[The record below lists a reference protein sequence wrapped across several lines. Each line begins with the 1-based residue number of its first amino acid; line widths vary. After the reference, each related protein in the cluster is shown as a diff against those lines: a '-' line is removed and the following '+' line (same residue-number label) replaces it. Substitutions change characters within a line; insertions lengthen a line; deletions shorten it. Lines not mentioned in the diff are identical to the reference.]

1 MKTIP
6 VNFTNAKGQKLAAN
20 LEMPLEGKPYAY
32 LIFAHCF
39 TCNKNLNAVRNIS
52 RALSL
57 NGIAVL
63 RFDFTGLGQSEGEF
77 EETSLSHNVEDI
89 ISAAAYLALNYK
101 PPTILIGHSFGG
113 TAILMAASR
122 LQSIKAV
129 VTINAPFDPGHVK
142 HLFKNSIDEI
152 KKEGKAEV
160 NIGGRS
166 FYLKEDFI
174 YDLDNTDLNSLV
186 KNFKKALLVMHSPQ
200 DKIVAIDEAA
210 NLYKAAMHPKSFISL
225 DGMDHLLSN
234 EEDSIYI
241 AGVVGAWVKRY
252 IPMSIEEPLES
263 ERGVMVRTGNN
274 SFTTEIKTGK
284 HFLIADEPESF
295 GGKNLGPTPYDYL
308 LSSLGAC
315 TGMTLQMY
323 AKRKSWPLENVMV
336 FLKHGKIHAEDSKEK
351 EGKKNMIDHISVS
364 IQLEGNISP
373 EQKEKLLE
381 IAHKCPVHKTLH
393 SEIRID
399 TELKI

>member
-1 MKTIP
+1 
-6 VNFTNAKGQKLAAN
+6 
-20 LEMPLEGKPYAY
+20 
-32 LIFAHCF
+32 
-39 TCNKNLNAVRNIS
+39 
-52 RALSL
+52 
-57 NGIAVL
+57 
-63 RFDFTGLGQSEGEF
+63 
-77 EETSLSHNVEDI
+77 
-89 ISAAAYLALNYK
+89 
-101 PPTILIGHSFGG
+101 
-113 TAILMAASR
+113 
-122 LQSIKAV
+122 
-129 VTINAPFDPGHVK
+129 
-142 HLFKNSIDEI
+142 
-152 KKEGKAEV
+152 
-160 NIGGRS
+160 
-166 FYLKEDFI
+166 
-174 YDLDNTDLNSLV
+174 
-186 KNFKKALLVMHSPQ
+186 
-200 DKIVAIDEAA
+200 VAIDEAA